1 MLSRGLTYY
10 YESFSRKEFA
20 FKHWSYLSLVLS
32 FLLGPIVGFA
42 QTAEQQR
49 HLDSLLVRNQ
59 SYNRI
64 DSTKVKI
71 LTDVYRQYM
80 RIKDADRMEDYVNRT
95 IQLAQQLK
103 LNTFSAMAYY
113 RRGLF
118 YHGRSDYIKAEAN
131 YEHAISEFDLVKN
144 LDMIAGTYLNMGA
157 MYANIPDYAKSLE
170 VNQKAIAIY
179 DKLGNDLD
187 MASCYTNIS
196 SIYQDLGKASQSL
209 VYLQMA
215 LKVFAKD
222 EPNGRGVAVVQ
233 NLIGAAYLDAP
244 KDELLKMGTTVKD
257 RLQIALSNFEKSLT
271 ISESLGENGL
281 IASNKQQ
288 IGNVYNELGNDD
300 LALKSYQKAIQISK
314 VGDDK
319 NLYADC
325 LYALGSFYLKRKDYE
340 NALVL
345 YSNSYEIAKQNNL
358 LEIKKQAAFGLSE
371 IYENLDRY
379 DESLA
384 FYKEYII
391 VKDQIFNKD
400 KEREITR
407 RQMQIDFGFKEKDY
421 QFKQKITDVELQKQ
435 VLLAKQQ
442 QQELFLKQQ
451 ELALSDKEK
460 TLQRLT
466 FLKKQVDLEID
477 REVQK
482 NKFERAKLQSK
493 YETSLRDRQIIKQ
506 DEQIKFDWRVKIF
519 LTVAITLVLLTALV
533 IFLNQRKTTRLNKI
547 ISSQKRELE
556 QLGRVKDRI
565 FSVVSH
571 DLRTPVN
578 SIISF
583 IQLLEGGTIEQ
594 EKLTKYASS
603 LRNNLSYT
611 STMMEN
617 LLNWAAS
624 QMQGFNPHLESLDIE
639 KVVAEVTRS
648 MQDLANQKG
657 ISLNNNIEKFVT
669 CKADHNM
676 LSLVIRN
683 LLSNAIKF
691 TDKGGKITI
700 DAIIVAEN
708 LEIKII
714 DTGIGLKTAQIN
726 HFNKPGYLGAG
737 VSSLGTNNEKGTGLG
752 LMLCRTFVGLM
763 EGEIQVQPNPTGG
776 TIFTIILPR

>member
-1 MLSRGLTYY
+1 MLSKGLTYCF
-10 YESFSRKEFA
+10 EHFFSCKKDISRQFYV
-20 FKHWSYLSLVLS
+20 F
-32 FLLGPIVGFA
+32 FLLCFLLQTFSFA
-42 QTAEQQR
+42 QTADQQKR
-49 HLDSLLVRNQ
+49 LDSLLLRNQ

-71 LTDVYRQYM
+71 LTEVYRQYM
-80 RIKDADRMEDYVNRT
+80 RMKDADHVEDYVDRT

-103 LNTFSAMAYY
+103 LNAFSAMAYY

-118 YHGRSDYIKAEAN
+118 YHGRTDYLKAETN
-131 YEHAISEFDLVKN
+131 YKNAIGEFTLTKN

-179 DKLGNDLD
+179 EKLGNDLD

-215 LKVFAKD
+215 LKVFAEN
-222 EPNGRGVAVVQ
+222 EPNGRGVAVVY
-233 NLIGAAYLDAP
+233 NLIGSAYLDAS
-244 KDELLKMGTTVKD
+244 KDELVKMGTNEKD
-257 RLQIALSNFEKSLT
+257 RLQIALFNFEKSLS
-271 ISESLGENGL
+271 IAESFNDKGL
-281 IASNKQQ
+281 IASNKQN
-288 IGNVYNELGNDD
+288 IGNVYNELGEDD
-300 LALKSYQKAIQISK
+300 LALKSYQRAIQISK
-314 VGDDK
+314 GGDDK

-325 LYALGSFYLKRKDYE
+325 LFALGSFYLKQKDYE

-345 YSNSYEIAKQNNL
+345 YANSYEIAKQNNL
-358 LEIKKQAAFGLSE
+358 LEIKKQTALGLSD
-371 IYENLDRY
+371 IYERLNKY
-379 DESLA
+379 DESLS

-400 KEREITR
+400 KEKEITR

-421 QFKQKITDVELQKQ
+421 QFKQKITDIELQKQ

-451 ELALSDKEK
+451 QLALSDKEK
-460 TLQRLT
+460 SLQRLT

-493 YETSLRDRQIIKQ
+493 YETSLRDKQIVKQ

-556 QLGRVKDRI
+556 QLSRVKDRI

-583 IQLLEGGTIEQ
+583 IQLLEGGSIEQ
-594 EKLTKYASS
+594 AKLTKYASS
-603 LRNNLSYT
+603 LRNNLTYT

-624 QMQGFNPHLESLDIE
+624 QMQGFSAHLESLDIE
-639 KVVAEVTRS
+639 KVVADVIRS
-648 MQDLANQKG
+648 LQELANQKG
-657 ISLNNNIEKFVT
+657 IVINNNLKECVH
-669 CKADHNM
+669 CKADENM

-691 TDKGGKITI
+691 TDTGGSIFVDATVVADRLAIKIT
-700 DAIIVAEN
+700 
-708 LEIKII
+708 
-714 DTGIGLKTAQIN
+714 DTGVGLTAAQIT

-737 VSSLGTNNEKGTGLG
+737 VSSLGTNKEKGTGLG
-752 LMLCRTFVGLM
+752 LMLCRTFIGLM
-763 EGEIQVQPNPTGG
+763 EGEIQVQQNPSGG
-776 TIFTIILPR
+776 TTFTIILPR